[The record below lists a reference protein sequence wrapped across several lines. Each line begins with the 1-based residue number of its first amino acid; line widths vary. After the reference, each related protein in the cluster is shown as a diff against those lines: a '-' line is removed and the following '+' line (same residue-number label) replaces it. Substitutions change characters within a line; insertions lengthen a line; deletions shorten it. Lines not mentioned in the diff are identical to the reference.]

1 MCVYSHCLSVV
12 QAESTGS
19 FRWYQALKIFFPFIV
34 YVSCSQLHSIIVTI
48 LHTHTHFRM
57 YVSSR
62 PLFQE
67 LNTLMAYLGAPTYRR
82 KRSLANAH
90 STIIGSQLEEFL
102 DSMANECDEKTLRN
116 LKAKEIFYQVRR
128 RQKEG
133 GRERERER
141 GGEGEF

>member
-1 MCVYSHCLSVV
+1 MVPSLKDLLSIYSLCIMLPTPQYNSNNF
-12 QAESTGS
+12 A
-19 FRWYQALKIFFPFIV
+19 
-34 YVSCSQLHSIIVTI
+34 
-48 LHTHTHFRM
+48 HTHTHTHVHTHARTHFRM

-128 RQKEG
+128 G
-133 GRERERER
+133 
-141 GGEGEF
+141 

>member
-1 MCVYSHCLSVV
+1 MVGTYYLNRLV
-12 QAESTGS
+12 
-19 FRWYQALKIFFPFIV
+19 I
-34 YVSCSQLHSIIVTI
+34 
-48 LHTHTHFRM
+48 HTHTHMHTHTHLRT

-102 DSMANECDEKTLRN
+102 DSMTNECDEKSLRN
-116 LKAKEIFYQVRR
+116 LKAKEIFYQVRG
-128 RQKEG
+128 KK
-133 GRERERER
+133 
-141 GGEGEF
+141 